1 MIRVLRETKQTP
13 KDIER
18 RVTLAGGRNRFGEPN
33 FRVVWGWSRLGWIGG
48 KWEDH
53 DADGGLV
60 REVVELREEP
70 KYFPHE
76 RWHVER
82 WMPPEAYGSPAD
94 WYRHTIETSGA
105 ERIPALGPYPVMGDW
120 EHCFTIQT
128 PKGEFLPLTPAICEE
143 VVRRVE
149 RSRAQPKA
157 AGMAAL
163 RRREEKR
170 QKNYEDSVDRV
181 LWDEPRFHAQPYVVV
196 A

>member
-1 MIRVLRETKQTP
+1 MIQVLRETKQTP
-13 KDIER
+13 PEIER
-18 RVTLAGGRNRFGEPN
+18 RVTLAGGRNRFGQPN

-53 DADGGLV
+53 DSEGRLI
-60 REVVELREEP
+60 REAFELREEP

-82 WMPPEAYGSPAD
+82 WLAPESYGSPQQ
-94 WYRHTIETSGA
+94 WYRHTMETAGG
-105 ERIPALGPYPVMGDW
+105 EQVPALGPYPSLGDW
-120 EHCFTIQT
+120 EHCFTIQS
-128 PKGEFLPLTPAICEE
+128 PAGEFLPLAPEICEQ

-149 RSRAQPKA
+149 YSRAQPRA

-170 QKNYEDSVDRV
+170 EKDYEDFVDRI
-181 LWDEPRFHAQPYVVV
+181 LWDEPRFHAQPYVTV